1 MNLVKIVGS
10 IVATHK
16 DPKLEGSKLLIGK
29 EILLDGTMTDVYHV
43 AIDTIGVGVGE
54 VVIVVRGSSARL
66 TELSNNKPVDSAII
80 AVVDEIELSGEIVW
94 RKSR

>member
-1 MNLVKIVGS
+1 MNLIKIVGS

-16 DPKLEGSKLLIGK
+16 DPKLEGSKLLIGR
-29 EILLDGTMTDVYHV
+29 EIRLDGTMTDTYHV
-43 AIDTIGVGVGE
+43 AIDTVGVGEGE

-80 AVVDEIELSGEIVW
+80 AVVDEIEMGGEIIW
-94 RKSR
+94 RKT